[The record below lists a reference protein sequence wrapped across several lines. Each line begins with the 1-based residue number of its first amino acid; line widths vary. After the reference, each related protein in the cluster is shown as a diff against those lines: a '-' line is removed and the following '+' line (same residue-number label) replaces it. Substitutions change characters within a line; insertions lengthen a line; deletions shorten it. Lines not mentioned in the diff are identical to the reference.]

1 MKIKKSELLQ
11 ALKADLKEA
20 ERLQRDWLTKRET
33 WLSETYGHPYGNEE
47 DGKSKIVSKD
57 IKKQLEW
64 MLPSL
69 SDPFLSTANVIKCSP
84 ITAEDARAARQNEL
98 LLNAQFCRKFDRY
111 NFIMKALRVL
121 IAEGSV
127 VVQTGWDYEDEEI
140 ETLAEV
146 TVQDDEGDEYVE
158 MRKMKQT
165 RVVKNQPTAVV
176 CRNEDIFI
184 DPTCMDDMDK
194 CQFVIHRY
202 QTSIS
207 ALRADGRYKN
217 LDKVEQTQPSLLSEP
232 QYYREDL
239 TFFEFKDQARKKFVL
254 NEYWGYYDVDGDG
267 EVEPIVCAWVGNT
280 IVRLESNPYPDKKPP
295 FLVVPFTAI
304 PFQMFGEAMAETIGD
319 NQKVKT
325 AITRGIIDNMAK
337 SNNGQVGIQRGT
349 LDMANKKRFLQ
360 GKNFEYNG
368 SPQSFWQGSFNEI
381 PASAFNFMGMM
392 NNEIEAQTGVKS
404 FSGGISG
411 NTLGATATG
420 VRGALDA
427 TASRRLNLVRNIA
440 ENMIKPLI
448 RKWMSYNAEFLEEE
462 EIVRVTNEQ
471 FIPVRKDDLEGRID
485 IDISIS
491 TAEDNAA
498 KSQEISFLLQTVGPN
513 EDPSIRRELMAQV
526 LELMRMPDQAEKL
539 RNYQPQPDPV
549 QQQIQQM
556 QLQQMQLELQKLQA
570 EIADKMARA
579 GENQIDAELKK
590 QKVQV
595 EAAKA
600 RKLGSEADGMDLDFL
615 MKNDGVDQ
623 ANKMAEH
630 QVVNDRMR
638 QQHAMDMEKL
648 GAQHGMA
655 MQQAEHGRLAGLD
668 LEAMKQMAQANAK
681 RDL

>member
-1 MKIKKSELLQ
+1 MQ
-11 ALKADLKEA
+11 ALKADLQEA
-20 ERLQRDWLTKRET
+20 QRLQKDWMIKRDT
-33 WLSETYGHPYGNEE
+33 WLKETYGQPYGNEE

-69 SDPFLSTANVIKCSP
+69 SDPFLSTASVIKCNP
-84 ITAEDARAARQNEL
+84 ITFEDAKAARQNEL

-121 IAEGSV
+121 VAEGTV
-127 VVQTGWDYEDEEI
+127 TIQTGWDYEDEEV
-140 ETLAEV
+140 EV
-146 TVQDDEGDEYVE
+146 LTEVVAVDENGEEYVTTE
-158 MRKMKQT
+158 KQPQT
-165 RVVKNQPTAVV
+165 RVVRNQPTAMV

-202 QTSIS
+202 QTSLS
-207 ALRADGRYKN
+207 ALKADGRYKN
-217 LDKVEQTQPSLLSEP
+217 LDKVEEAKPTLLSEP
-232 QYYREDL
+232 QYYRQDL
-239 TFFEFKDQARKKFVL
+239 TFFEFKDAPRKKFVL
-254 NEYWGYYDVDGDG
+254 NEYWGFYDIDGDG

-280 IVRLESNPYPDKKPP
+280 IVRLETNPYPDKKPP

-349 LDMANKKRFLQ
+349 LDMANRKKFLQ

-368 SPQSFWQGSFNEI
+368 SPQSFWQGNFNEI
-381 PASAFNFMGMM
+381 PASAFNMMNIM

-448 RKWMSYNAEFLEEE
+448 RKWMAYNSEFLEEE
-462 EIVRVTNEQ
+462 EVVRVTNEQ
-471 FIPVRKDDLEGRID
+471 FVPVRRDDLEGRID
-485 IDISIS
+485 IDIGIS

-513 EDPSIRRELMAQV
+513 EDPTIRRELMAQI
-526 LELMRMPDQAEKL
+526 LELMRMPEQAEKL
-539 RNYQPQPDPV
+539 RNYQPQPDP
-549 QQQIQQM
+549 IQQ
-556 QLQQMQLELQKLQA
+556 QLQQMQMQQMQLEMEKLKA
-570 EIADKMARA
+570 EIADKYARA
-579 GENQIDAELKK
+579 GENEVDKMVK
-590 QKVQV
+590 QAKAQV
-595 EAAKA
+595 EMAKA

-615 MKNDGVDQ
+615 MKNEGVDQ
-623 ANKMAEH
+623 ENKMAEH
-630 QVVNDRMR
+630 QMVSDRMR
-638 QQHAMDMEKL
+638 QQHEMDMQKMRM
-648 GAQHGMA
+648 QHGMD
-655 MQQAEHGRLAGLD
+655 MNEAEHGRLAGLD
-668 LEAMKQMAQANAK
+668 LEAMKQMAQDKAK

>member
-630 QVVNDRMR
+630 QMVNDRMR